1 MPSPDPNATPGTA
14 SPPATRFP
22 AAVDPDARYAAVVS
36 RGRTIRRRR
45 LAGRGGALLGAS
57 ALAAVAVFAFV
68 QPGDPPTTVVSE
80 AERNLPAAESRS
92 RTATTV
98 DVPPPTTLPTTGCT
112 PPDPTCE
119 VAVAAAS
126 AAAPE
131 GTEVSGQALSG
142 GAEAPASAPPPV
154 PETPVPPTSLA
165 FSDSDQMPPPTNTL
179 VIGDLVDGAIRIT
192 DPQVPD
198 TGEPGESICVNLNID
213 YPRLP
218 LAQTVSTGG
227 CSSSPDG
234 GDLLLQPWDA
244 SMRVWGLMATTG
256 PVSRRLSIDTT
267 LRITDDWVAVARD
280 AGVALQPGDVVTLTV
295 SANSGDPAHPSSN
308 SAGRSFTLTVPSPTP
323 PGAPAP

>member
-80 AERNLPAAESRS
+80 ADRNLPAAGSRS
-92 RTATTV
+92 RPATTV
-98 DVPPPTTLPTTGCT
+98 DAPPPTTLPTTGCT

-119 VAVAAAS
+119 VTIAAAS
-126 AAAPE
+126 AAAAE
-131 GTEVSGQALSG
+131 GTAVSGQAMSG
-142 GAEAPASAPPPV
+142 GAEALAPAPPPV
-154 PETPVPPTSLA
+154 PETTVPPTSLA
-165 FSDSDQMPPPTNTL
+165 FSDSAQMPPPTNTL

-198 TGEPGESICVNLNID
+198 TGEPGESICVNLNIS
-213 YPRLP
+213 YPNLP
-218 LAQTVSTGG
+218 LAQPVSTGG

-234 GDLLLQPWDA
+234 GDLLLQSWVA
-244 SMRVWGLMATTG
+244 GMRGWTLAAING
-256 PVSRRLSIDTT
+256 PVSGRLSIDTT
-267 LRITDDWVAVARD
+267 VRITDDWVAVARD
-280 AGVALQPGDVVTLTV
+280 AGVALEPGDVVTLLV
-295 SANSGDPAHPSSN
+295 EASSGNHAHPSSN
-308 SAGRSFTLTVPSPTP
+308 DAGRSFTLTVPSPTP
-323 PGAPAP
+323 PGAPEP